1 MRIKKPC
8 PFNNYE
14 FDYEESWLNG
24 LAHDGLLL
32 SKEGRFS
39 YEFEKTDNHSRRYR
53 IIPKKLKNFSNEELQ
68 LFQDSGWQILRESDD
83 RTVFYSDDPDA
94 PDLFTDEDSYKR
106 YLKKNLRK
114 YRNNAFWG
122 ILIIAIWGA
131 NLFLRIP
138 GNQPHLTELA
148 NDNIMTEISY
158 LMLVLVIIET
168 NISQGIGLLKCRR
181 RILNGEKA
189 ECTEAFYIRKKAEL
203 ILGGVVVALALVAL
217 VITFTGSGR
226 VRGDKVFSYNEPS
239 PVLFREFSPE
249 EWEFVKDNRQ
259 PFSWDD
265 DKGVK
270 YDYYLYNSS
279 NLALRKGCSE
289 KIYYAE
295 AMNYNDWELPAY
307 TSLTYDFRS
316 ENTADKMLRR
326 QISND
331 MDLDRNDPEK
341 ENKILEIS
349 IDVPGADYAG
359 YYEKRD
365 GGSDLQYLY
374 LRKGSKVVYAYYSG
388 KMKLMDKL
396 QLFIDQLEAGENL

>member
-39 YEFEKTDNHSRRYR
+39 YEFEKSDNHCRRYR
-53 IIPKKLKNFSNEELQ
+53 IIPKKHEEFSDEELQ
-68 LFQDSGWQILRESDD
+68 LFQDSGWHMLLESDD
-83 RTVFYSDDPDA
+83 KTYFYSDDPDA
-94 PDLFTDEDSYKR
+94 PDLFTDEESYR
-106 YLKKNLRK
+106 NYLKKNLRR
-114 YRNNAFWG
+114 YRNNIIWS
-122 ILIIAIWGA
+122 ILIVAVWGA
-131 NLFLRIP
+131 NLFLRMP
-138 GNQPHLTELA
+138 GNQQFITELA
-148 NDNIMTEISY
+148 NNSLLSEISY
-158 LMLVLVIIET
+158 LALILFLIEA
-168 NISQGIGLLKCRR
+168 NASQGIGMLKCRR

-203 ILGGVVVALALVAL
+203 ILGGIIVAFALV
-217 VITFTGSGR
+217 
-226 VRGDKVFSYNEPS
+226 
-239 PVLFREFSPE
+239 
-249 EWEFVKDNRQ
+249 VKDNRQ
-259 PFSWDD
+259 SFSWDD

-279 NLALRKGCSE
+279 NLTLRKGYSE
-289 KIYYAE
+289 NIYYAE
-295 AMNYNDWELPAY
+295 AMNYSDWELPAY

-316 ENTADKMLRR
+316 ANTAEKMLRR
-326 QISND
+326 QICND
-331 MDLDRNDPEK
+331 MDLDRNDPGK
-341 ENKILEIS
+341 EDKIHEIT
-349 IDVPGADYAG
+349 IDIPGTDYAG

-374 LRKGSKVVYAYYSG
+374 IRKGSKVVYAYYSG
-388 KMKLMDKL
+388 KMKLMEKL

>member
-14 FDYEESWLNG
+14 FDYEESWLNV
-24 LAHDGLLL
+24 
-32 SKEGRFS
+32 
-39 YEFEKTDNHSRRYR
+39 
-53 IIPKKLKNFSNEELQ
+53 PKKHEEFSDEELQ
-68 LFQDSGWQILRESDD
+68 LFQDSGWHMLLESDD
-83 RTVFYSDDPDA
+83 KTYFYSDDPDA
-94 PDLFTDEDSYKR
+94 PDLFTDEESYR
-106 YLKKNLRK
+106 NYLKKNLRR
-114 YRNNAFWG
+114 YRNNIIWS
-122 ILIIAIWGA
+122 ILIVAVWGA
-131 NLFLRIP
+131 NLFLRMP
-138 GNQPHLTELA
+138 GNQQFITELA
-148 NDNIMTEISY
+148 NNSLLSEISY
-158 LMLVLVIIET
+158 LALILFLIEA
-168 NISQGIGLLKCRR
+168 NASQGIGMLKCRR

-203 ILGGVVVALALVAL
+203 ILGGIIVAFALVAL

-249 EWEFVKDNRQ
+249 EWDFVKDNRQ
-259 PFSWDD
+259 SFSWDDDKGVNRQSFSWDD

-279 NLALRKGCSE
+279 NLTLRKGCSE
-289 KIYYAE
+289 NVYYAE
-295 AMNYNDWELPAY
+295 AMNYNDWELPEY

-316 ENTADKMLRR
+316 ANTAEKMLRR
-326 QISND
+326 QICND
-331 MDLDRNDPEK
+331 MDLDRNDPGK
-341 ENKILEIS
+341 EDKIHEIT
-349 IDVPGADYAG
+349 IDIPGTDYAG